1 MATVKPVLDKRY
13 KSKDNTFQIVV
24 RIRHG
29 SQVRDMGTGYKVQ
42 EKYWD
47 GEKVKVAHEDARLIN
62 SIINNLVS
70 QAKQY
75 IAECQLHKRPIK
87 LDLIGKDVQ
96 SYSWNDYLLHRAKQ
110 YAAKEQYIMER
121 KLLRFDREFRVFSTP
136 GLSFADLL
144 EDEKAKKPPR
154 GAILYFDSLSADKIR
169 DYDAFLIQQGNGAN
183 TRAKK
188 FKFLTQFYD
197 NAIKE
202 GKATGPNP
210 FEDYKVLSKPVKKEK
225 LTDAEVKA
233 IEELDLQPGPVND
246 ARNLWLFSYYCKG
259 NRFETCI
266 TCRRDMIV
274 NGRIVF
280 KMNKGE
286 KFVSVKIHSRL
297 QAIIDQYQGDGEFLF
312 PYVTDLPKDK
322 KQYIKKIDSLNVVV
336 NRNLKILAALAGVKT
351 KLTFHIARHTFATH
365 LQGVSDN
372 IHVIKESL
380 GHSSTRTTEIYL
392 KSLGD
397 EKLDKEMDKLYGA

>member
-1 MATVKPVLDKRY
+1 MATVKPTLDTRY
-13 KSKDNTFQIVV
+13 KSKDGTFPVV
-24 RIRHG
+24 IR
-29 SQVRDMGTGYKVQ
+29 VRHTTQQKDFPTGWKVQ

-47 GEKVKVAHEDARLIN
+47 GEKVSSKHPDARLIN
-62 SIINNLVS
+62 SIIDNLVS

-75 IAECQLHKRPIK
+75 IAECQLHKKPIR
-87 LDLIGKDVQ
+87 LDLIGKNVQ

-121 KLLRFDREFRVFSTP
+121 KLRRFDREFRVFTTP
-136 GLSFADLL
+136 DLTFMDLL
-144 EDEKAKKPPR
+144 EDERLKRPLR
-154 GAILYFDSLSADKIR
+154 GANMYFDDLTTDRIR
-169 DYDAFLIQQGNGAN
+169 DYDAFLVQHGNTNN

-188 FKFLTQFYD
+188 FKFLTQFYSD
-197 NAIKE
+197 AIKE
-202 GKATGPNP
+202 GKAPEPNP
-210 FEDYKVLSKPVKKEK
+210 FKSHKILSKPVRKEK

-233 IEELDLQPGPVND
+233 IEDLGLQPGPVND

-274 NGRIVF
+274 NGRVVF

-286 KFVSVKIHSRL
+286 KFVTVKIHSRL
-297 QAIIDQYQGDGEFLF
+297 QAIIDEYLGNGPFLF
-312 PYVTDLPKDK
+312 PYVTSLPKDK
-322 KQYIKKIDSLNVVV
+322 KEYLKKIDSLNVIV
-336 NRNLKILAALAGVKT
+336 NRNLKIVAALAGIKT

-365 LQGVSDN
+365 LQGKSDN

-380 GHSSTRTTEIYL
+380 GHSSSRTTEIYL
-392 KSLGD
+392 NSLGD
-397 EKLDKEMDKLYGA
+397 ERLDKEMDKLYGQ

>member
-1 MATVKPVLDKRY
+1 
-13 KSKDNTFQIVV
+13 
-24 RIRHG
+24 
-29 SQVRDMGTGYKVQ
+29 MGTGWKVAK
-42 EKYWD
+42 KYWD
-47 GEKVKVAHEDARLIN
+47 GDKVKSSHEDARLIN
-62 SIINNLVS
+62 SIIDNLVS

-75 IAECQLHKRPIK
+75 IAECQMHKRPIR

-96 SYSWNDYLLHRAKQ
+96 SYSWNDYLSHRAKQ

-121 KLLRFDREFRVFSTP
+121 KLRRFDREFRVFATP
-136 GLSFADLL
+136 GLMFKDLI
-144 EDEKAKKPPR
+144 EDEKAGKAPR
-154 GAILYFDSLSADKIR
+154 GLTLFFDYLTTDKIR
-169 DYDAFLIQQGNGAN
+169 DYDAFLVQQGNGPN

-188 FKFLTQFYD
+188 FKFLTQFYGA
-197 NAIKE
+197 AIKE
-202 GKATGPNP
+202 GKAPVPNP
-210 FEDYKVLSKPVKKEK
+210 FEDYKVLTKPVQKEK
-225 LTDAEVKA
+225 LTESEVKA
-233 IEELDLQPGPVND
+233 IEELDLKPGPVND

-266 TCRRDMIV
+266 TCRRDMII
-274 NGRIVF
+274 NGRIIF

-297 QAIIDQYQGDGEFLF
+297 QAIIDQYEGKGQLLF
-312 PYVTDLPKDK
+312 PYITSLPKDK
-322 KQYIKKIDSLNVVV
+322 KEYLKKIDSLNVIV
-336 NRNLKILAALAGVKT
+336 NRNLKIVAALAGVKT

-365 LQGVSDN
+365 LRDVSDN

-397 EKLDKEMDKLYGA
+397 EKLDKEMDKLYGE